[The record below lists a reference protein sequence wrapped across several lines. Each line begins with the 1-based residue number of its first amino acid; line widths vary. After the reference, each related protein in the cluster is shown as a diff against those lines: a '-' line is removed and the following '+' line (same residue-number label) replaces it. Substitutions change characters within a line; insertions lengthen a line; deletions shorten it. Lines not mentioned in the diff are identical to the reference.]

1 MTEKRYIT
9 PLGGDGIYCLDTASW
24 RSVRP
29 VMDKTKCIN
38 CGICL
43 TICPVGSVYG
53 EGDQYLISYDYCKG
67 CGVCAVEC
75 PKKAIDMVPE
85 VK

>member
-38 CGICL
+38 CGICSYVCPSKLPL
-43 TICPVGSVYG
+43 TQTIAK
-53 EGDQYLISYDYCKG
+53 YCKP
-67 CGVCAVEC
+67 VEEDDLC
-75 PKKAIDMVPE
+75 N
-85 VK
+85 

>member
-1 MTEKRYIT
+1 MAKRYIT
-9 PLGGDGIYCLDTASW
+9 PLGNNGMYVLDTASW
-24 RSVRP
+24 RTVRP

-43 TICPVGSVYG
+43 GVCPVGSVYG
-53 EGDQYLISYDYCKG
+53 EGKEYLISYDYCKG

-75 PKKAIDMVPE
+75 PKQAIDMVPE

>member
-1 MTEKRYIT
+1 MEKRFVT
-9 PLGGDGIYCLDTASW
+9 PLGNNGIYKLDTASW
-24 RSVRP
+24 RTVRP

-43 TICPVGSVYG
+43 TVCPVGAPYG
-53 EGDQYLISYDYCKG
+53 EGDEYLISYDYCKG

-75 PKKAIDMVPE
+75 PKQAIDMVPE